1 MYTDTRVKIPE
12 DKGRIIRKRI
22 KGSIYVYYQLD
33 RKYDPEKGY
42 TVPRSTTIGKVCP
55 DDGTMMF
62 PNSKFLAYYA
72 DAELPE
78 VRGGQARSSCLRVGA
93 YVVLRKVI
101 EGYHLDEM
109 LGDLVGKDWGLF
121 VDLAVYSIVTEGNA
135 AQYYPDY
142 AYNHPLFTEGMH
154 IYSDSRI
161 SEFINGIEEGC
172 SVEFLN
178 RWNEKRDRREKIY
191 LSYDSTNKNCQAGDV
206 ELVEYGHPK
215 NDSGLPVVNYSIG
228 YDKTNREPLF
238 YEAYPGS
245 IVDIS
250 QLHYMIGR
258 AAGYGYKK
266 IGFILDRGYFSRE
279 NIRYMDK
286 CGYDFVIMM
295 KGMKDTVSEL
305 VLKNKGRFEESR
317 KYSIR
322 DHKVSGMTVR
332 EKLFPSDEKDRYFHI
347 YYSEGKRQSQRERFE
362 EKIGRMGEA
371 LKKQEGTEYTCPAGF
386 AEYFDPVYH
395 TQGERKTF
403 VAAREKTDV
412 IDREIRL
419 SGYFVIVT
427 SEKMTA
433 EEALDIYKSRD
444 GSEKLFRG
452 DKSYLGNRSFRVY
465 STESVKN
472 KIFIEF
478 VALII
483 RSRFYTCLKEQI
495 QRTDR
500 KENYMTVPA
509 ALRELEKIEMI
520 RLGDGNYRME
530 HAVTAMQKEI
540 LSAFGMTEKSVREQA
555 VGINKMIQEAGCKNG
570 KKNDT
575 NR

>member
-1 MYTDTRVKIPE
+1 MYTDIRVKIPE

-22 KGSIYVYYQLD
+22 KGSTYIYYQLD
-33 RKYDPEKGY
+33 RKYDSEKGY

-55 DDGTMMF
+55 DDETMMF
-62 PNSKFLAYYA
+62 PNNKFLVYYA

-78 VRGGQARSSCLRVGA
+78 DRVGQARSSCLRVGA
-93 YVVLRKVI
+93 YMVLRKI
-101 EGYHLDEM
+101 IAEYHLDEI
-109 LGDLVGKDWGLF
+109 LADLIGKDGGLF
-121 VDLAVYSIVTEGNA
+121 LDLAAYSIVTEGNA

-154 IYSDSRI
+154 IYSDSKI
-161 SEFINGIEEGC
+161 SDFINGIDGSC

-178 RWNEKRDRREKIY
+178 RWNEKRDHREKIY

-215 NDSGLPVVNYSIG
+215 NDCGLPVVNYSIG
-228 YDKTNREPLF
+228 YDKRNREPLF

-250 QLHYMIGR
+250 QLHYMIGK

-279 NIRYMDK
+279 NIRYMDQ

-295 KGMKDTVSEL
+295 KGMKNTVSEL
-305 VLKNKGRFEESR
+305 ILKNKGKFEESR

-322 DHKVSGMTVR
+322 GYKVSGITVKG
-332 EKLFPSDEKDRYFHI
+332 KLFPSDGKDRYFHL
-347 YYSEGKRQSQRERFE
+347 YYNEGKRTGQREHFE
-362 EKIGRMGEA
+362 EKIDRMGEV
-371 LKKQEGTEYTCPAGF
+371 LKKQEGTEYICPAGF
-386 AEYFDPVYH
+386 TKYFDPIYH
-395 TQGERKTF
+395 TQGKIKTF

-433 EEALDIYKSRD
+433 EEALDVYKSRD

-465 STESVKN
+465 STESVRN

-478 VALII
+478 VALIV
-483 RSRFYTCLKEQI
+483 RSRFYTYLKEQMH
-495 QRTDR
+495 RTDR

-520 RLGDGNYRME
+520 RQSDGNYRMD
-530 HAVTAMQKEI
+530 HAVTAAQKEI
-540 LSAFGMTEKSVREQA
+540 LGAFGMTERSVREQA
-555 VGINKMIQEAGCKNG
+555 VGINKMIQEAGSRNG
-570 KKNDT
+570 KKNDI
-575 NR
+575 N